1 MVDALASDRS
11 DQPFGE
17 AVLPRR
23 AWGDGLVA
31 DAHGAQSVRDGSAID
46 AIPITD
52 QVARRLSP
60 RECFGDL
67 ACDPVRGRMGCD
79 VDPDKVSAGQPND
92 DKGIEQV
99 EADGRNNEQVHGG
112 DVRRVVTQEGA
123 PALGRR
129 SASLDHVLR
138 DARLSDL
145 KAELEQLTMDAR
157 RTPQRIVNAHPPDQR
172 AQVRVDLGPA
182 SKGAGFPTPV
192 MAKAGPMPTHQGL
205 RSDDSDG
212 PEHRWKQRDR
222 GGDWTYE
229 SRRSPRPLLPQRS
242 RRRCRQRHPQR
253 RRWPGPSA
261 RLI

>member
-52 QVARRLSP
+52 HVARRLSP

-99 EADGRNNEQVHGG
+99 EAMRACSND
-112 DVRRVVTQEGA
+112 TA
-123 PALGRR
+123 KTAMLR
-129 SASLDHVLR
+129 SAR
-138 DARLSDL
+138 
-145 KAELEQLTMDAR
+145 
-157 RTPQRIVNAHPPDQR
+157 
-172 AQVRVDLGPA
+172 
-182 SKGAGFPTPV
+182 F
-192 MAKAGPMPTHQGL
+192 GL
-205 RSDDSDG
+205 
-212 PEHRWKQRDR
+212 
-222 GGDWTYE
+222 
-229 SRRSPRPLLPQRS
+229 
-242 RRRCRQRHPQR
+242 
-253 RRWPGPSA
+253 
-261 RLI
+261 

>member
-60 RECFGDL
+60 RECFRDL

-99 EADGRNNEQVHGG
+99 EANARNEQVHGG
-112 DVRRVVTQEGA
+112 DVAGSARVGPRRF
-123 PALGRR
+123 
-129 SASLDHVLR
+129 
-138 DARLSDL
+138 
-145 KAELEQLTMDAR
+145 
-157 RTPQRIVNAHPPDQR
+157 
-172 AQVRVDLGPA
+172 
-182 SKGAGFPTPV
+182 GAGL
-192 MAKAGPMPTHQGL
+192 Q
-205 RSDDSDG
+205 RSGISNASNG
-212 PEHRWKQRDR
+212 
-222 GGDWTYE
+222 E
-229 SRRSPRPLLPQRS
+229 SRPDANAPGSPV
-242 RRRCRQRHPQR
+242 
-253 RRWPGPSA
+253 G
-261 RLI
+261 

>member
-23 AWGDGLVA
+23 AWSDGLVA

-79 VDPDKVSAGQPND
+79 VDPDKLSAGQPND

-99 EADGRNNEQVHGG
+99 EANGRNNEQVHGG

-129 SASLDHVLR
+129 ATSERVAGQLYARFATSGGLDAVYG
-138 DARLSDL
+138 
-145 KAELEQLTMDAR
+145 R
-157 RTPQRIVNAHPPDQR
+157 RTTRPLQPS
-172 AQVRVDLGPA
+172 VRRKQPA
-182 SKGAGFPTPV
+182 SQSVAS
-192 MAKAGPMPTHQGL
+192 
-205 RSDDSDG
+205 RSNSL
-212 PEHRWKQRDR
+212 WSAAIA
-222 GGDWTYE
+222 
-229 SRRSPRPLLPQRS
+229 SRRALTRSRPTRCRPPSRKSRPTSVSGQPMRSTRTSKARSCQRKTFCRS
-242 RRRCRQRHPQR
+242 RR
-253 RRWPGPSA
+253 
-261 RLI
+261 

>member
-79 VDPDKVSAGQPND
+79 VDPDKVSAGPD
-92 DKGIEQV
+92 AWLCTK
-99 EADGRNNEQVHGG
+99 VHEPCNGG
-112 DVRRVVTQEGA
+112 PHGLTHYFPPLHLA
-123 PALGRR
+123 PSKPSFSS
-129 SASLDHVLR
+129 SA
-138 DARLSDL
+138 
-145 KAELEQLTMDAR
+145 
-157 RTPQRIVNAHPPDQR
+157 
-172 AQVRVDLGPA
+172 
-182 SKGAGFPTPV
+182 
-192 MAKAGPMPTHQGL
+192 
-205 RSDDSDG
+205 
-212 PEHRWKQRDR
+212 
-222 GGDWTYE
+222 
-229 SRRSPRPLLPQRS
+229 
-242 RRRCRQRHPQR
+242 
-253 RRWPGPSA
+253 
-261 RLI
+261 

>member
-52 QVARRLSP
+52 HVARRLSP

-67 ACDPVRGRMGCD
+67 ACDPVRGQMGCD

-99 EADGRNNEQVHGG
+99 EANARNNEPVHGG
-112 DVRRVVTQEGA
+112 DV
-123 PALGRR
+123 PARGYAGRCT
-129 SASLDHVLR
+129 SPGTAV
-138 DARLSDL
+138 
-145 KAELEQLTMDAR
+145 
-157 RTPQRIVNAHPPDQR
+157 RIA
-172 AQVRVDLGPA
+172 
-182 SKGAGFPTPV
+182 
-192 MAKAGPMPTHQGL
+192 
-205 RSDDSDG
+205 
-212 PEHRWKQRDR
+212 
-222 GGDWTYE
+222 
-229 SRRSPRPLLPQRS
+229 
-242 RRRCRQRHPQR
+242 
-253 RRWPGPSA
+253 
-261 RLI
+261 

>member
-99 EADGRNNEQVHGG
+99 EAN
-112 DVRRVVTQEGA
+112 A
-123 PALGRR
+123 PTA
-129 SASLDHVLR
+129 
-138 DARLSDL
+138 
-145 KAELEQLTMDAR
+145 AEPRGAR
-157 RTPQRIVNAHPPDQR
+157 RIGCETG
-172 AQVRVDLGPA
+172 RVADDD
-182 SKGAGFPTPV
+182 
-192 MAKAGPMPTHQGL
+192 TH
-205 RSDDSDG
+205 R
-212 PEHRWKQRDR
+212 PK
-222 GGDWTYE
+222 
-229 SRRSPRPLLPQRS
+229 SRRSRFVNWTRPRIL
-242 RRRCRQRHPQR
+242 RC
-253 RRWPGPSA
+253 ST
-261 RLI
+261 IS